1 MAGTKAG
8 GIKTAI
14 TNKLKH
20 GENYY
25 AEIGRKGGS
34 VKGTLKGFASNH
46 ERARIAGKKGGTISK
61 RVKIYV

>member
-1 MAGTKAG
+1 MSGTKAG
-8 GIKTAI
+8 GKKTAI

-20 GENYY
+20 GDNYY

-34 VKGTLKGFASNH
+34 VKGTLKGFASDH
-46 ERARIAGKKGGTISK
+46 ERARLAGRKCGTISK